1 MNSVKCA
8 SLVLKS
14 CDITNDPNFNFNY
27 TDFSGERGRINKSLS
42 SITWNNINLRQVLG
56 DMYDE
61 YEEFNLVLKQV
72 ASNQSNS
79 KFEGLPFNSRG
90 VYIRLSGLPFINS
103 TYDVVTRNNRPGAIL
118 GAFNIPVAGWV
129 TQLFSDMAVTFG
141 KSQFLCDLTI
151 DLCEIAD
158 DDLVFFGDPTAG
170 PGNEINDTF
179 FTVNM
184 TFPINSPTLT
194 NVANAGLNANNTFYA
209 FGDGI
214 AKGSQIIAN
223 TTTAPGTYI
232 LNKTTISASA
242 LAPAGTT
249 VSFYCA
255 MPLFIFIFDIYGIP
269 KEKNNLNASRMFK

>member
-8 SLVLKS
+8 TLVLKS

-27 TDFSGERGRINKSLS
+27 TDYSGERGSINKSLS

-79 KFEGLPFNSRG
+79 RFEGNPFNSRG
-90 VYIRLSGLPFINS
+90 VYIRLYGLPFLNC
-103 TYDVVTRNNRPGAIL
+103 TYDVVTRTNRPSTIL
-118 GAFNIPVAGWV
+118 GAFNIPTAGWV
-129 TQLFSDMAVTFG
+129 SQLFSDTMVTFG
-141 KSQFLCDLTI
+141 KSQFLCNLTI
-151 DLCEIAD
+151 ELCEIAD
-158 DDLVFFGDPTAG
+158 DDLIFFGDPIPQ
-170 PGNEINDTF
+170 PGNEIGDTF

-184 TFPINSPTLT
+184 TFVANSSTLT
-194 NVANAGLNANNTFYA
+194 NAGGGGLNANNTFYA

-214 AKGSQIIAN
+214 PRGSQIVAN
-223 TTTAPGTYI
+223 STGTPGTFTINKRTLQESAPG
-232 LNKTTISASA
+232 
-242 LAPAGTT
+242 GTT

-269 KEKNNLNASRMFK
+269 KDKNNLNNSRI